1 MRTTLTAAG
10 TILDPRER
18 QLVLR
23 ALKKGPAV
31 DREELEQFLQSFIR
45 AIGIDL
51 RATSEEK
58 MRRWKNGT
66 GTYNKPGASET
77 YLY

>member
-1 MRTTLTAAG
+1 VRTTLTKQG
-10 TILDPRER
+10 NILNPCER

-23 ALKKGPAV
+23 ALKKGPAI
-31 DREELEQFLQSFIR
+31 DRDELVQFLQSFIR

-51 RATSEEK
+51 HAVCEDK
-58 MRRWKNGT
+58 MRRWDDGT
-66 GTYNKPGASET
+66 GKYNKPGTNES